1 MGFKENLKAELNFQN
16 VLVKELAAKT
26 KISKR
31 TLDNYLRTNA
41 NDPPV
46 TTAVRIAK
54 ALDVS
59 VEYLVTGKE
68 KKTKKS
74 FEKYNA
80 NTIERELKKLSKQE
94 CCVVLDLINSLSSNL
109 H

>member
-41 NDPPV
+41 NDPPA

-54 ALDVS
+54 ALGVS
-59 VEYLVTGKE
+59 VEYLVTGRERKP
-68 KKTKKS
+68 KKS
-74 FEKYNA
+74 FEKCNA
-80 NTIERELKKLSKQE
+80 DIIARELKKLSKQE
-94 CCVVLDLINSLSSNL
+94 CCVVLDLINSMCTNL

>member
-41 NDPPV
+41 NDPPA

-54 ALDVS
+54 ALGVS
-59 VEYLVTGKE
+59 VEYLVTGKDE
-68 KKTKKS
+68 KTRKALKKCDVNS
-74 FEKYNA
+74 
-80 NTIERELKKLSKQE
+80 IENELKKLSKKE
-94 CCVVLDLINSLSSNL
+94 CCIVIDLINSLSTNL